1 MCGVSTESLYR
12 LCPHSVDSV
21 LSVLSLGLL
30 LATILP
36 WTPCLLLDQ
45 HSTATQRKKRSC
57 LPSTRLMTNAPRK
70 ELVPYAAYAA
80 QDQHQR
86 DSKGGETGEGAR
98 AAADG
103 ARGEA
108 HCLPKQNNSR
118 NMIMMHPTTKSSEI
132 QGSLYWMPLVDMIA
146 AWRASCTAMAPCK
159 ASNSISSSACC
170 GLILLG
176 EPRARGRLAS
186 RVKGEKKPTIRSDQV
201 IRK

>member
-12 LCPHSVDSV
+12 LSVHTLWTLS
-21 LSVLSLGLL
+21 SVLSLGLL

-57 LPSTRLMTNAPRK
+57 LPSTRLTTNAPRK

-103 ARGEA
+103 ARSEA

-159 ASNSISSSACC
+159 ASNSISSSVCC
-170 GLILLG
+170 SLILLG

-186 RVKGEKKPTIRSDQV
+186 RVKGDKKPTI
-201 IRK
+201 IK